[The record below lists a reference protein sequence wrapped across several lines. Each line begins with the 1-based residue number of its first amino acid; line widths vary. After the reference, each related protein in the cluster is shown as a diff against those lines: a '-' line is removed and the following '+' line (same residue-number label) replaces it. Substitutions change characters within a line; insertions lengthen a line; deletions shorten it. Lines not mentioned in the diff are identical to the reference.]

1 MHFIALC
8 GLAIS
13 AFALCGACYSVM
25 AAVFVARFRDKAQ
38 PAATYPAVTILKP
51 LYGDE
56 PGLDDNLASFCAQ
69 DYPAPVQIV
78 FGVHAAADP
87 TVATVERLRARYPAL
102 DIMLVADPRRHG
114 ANGKVSNLINMLPV
128 ARHDVLVISDS
139 DILAPPD
146 YLRTVIAALEQPG
159 VGMVSCLYSGAAL
172 GGFAARLSAMGI
184 DYQFLP
190 NVLTGMALGMASP
203 CFGSTMALHRGV
215 LHGIGGFEAFSAV
228 LADDYEIG
236 RAVRARGLGVVIPRL
251 VVRHTSNEKTIGE
264 WLAHELRWARTIRGA
279 DPVGHAGSV
288 VTYPIPLALLG
299 AILSWFTV
307 FSLATLITALAART
321 LLKGRIDRFVGDGAG
336 PLWLLPV
343 RDVLSFGVFLASL
356 FGGSV
361 EWRGERL
368 LVKKRGA
375 LSRF

>member
-1 MHFIALC
+1 MHVISLC
-8 GLAIS
+8 SLAIS

-38 PAATYPAVTILKP
+38 RAAAFPAVTILKP

-56 PGLDDNLASFCAQ
+56 PGLEDNLASFCSQ

-78 FGVHAAADP
+78 FGVHDAADP
-87 TVATVERLRARYPAL
+87 AVAIVERLRARFPAL
-102 DIMLVADPRRHG
+102 DMTLVADPRRHG
-114 ANGKVSNLINMLPV
+114 ANGKVSNLINMLGE

-139 DILAPPD
+139 DIWAPPD
-146 YLRTVIAALEQPG
+146 YLCTVIAALEQPG
-159 VGMVSCLYSGAAL
+159 VGMVSCLYSGAAR

-215 LHGIGGFEAFSAV
+215 LGDIGGFEAFSAV

-236 RAVRARGLGVVIPRL
+236 RAVRARGLVVVIPRL
-251 VVRHTSNEKTIGE
+251 VVRHTSNEKTIAE

-279 DPVGHAGSV
+279 DPAGHAGSI
-288 VTYPIPLALLG
+288 VTHAIPLAVLG
-299 AILSWFTV
+299 AILSGFTV
-307 FSLATLITALAART
+307 FSLATLITTVAARA
-321 LLKGRIDRFVGDGAG
+321 LLKGRIDRFVGNGAG

-356 FGGSV
+356 FGGRV

-368 LVKKRGA
+368 QVKKRGA
-375 LSRF
+375 LSKF